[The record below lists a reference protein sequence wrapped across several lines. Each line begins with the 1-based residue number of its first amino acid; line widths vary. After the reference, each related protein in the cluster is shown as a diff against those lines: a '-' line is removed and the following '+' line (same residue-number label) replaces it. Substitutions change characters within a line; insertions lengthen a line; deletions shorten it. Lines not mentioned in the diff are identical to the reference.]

1 MCRTS
6 PSAPFIPHLPA
17 EGGLSA
23 YAPSG
28 IPEPE
33 TYGHIRAGSLT
44 TASEEYEPPIDEPY
58 GGPGPG
64 LSRAGTARGAP
75 GLGVSPTGTAR
86 GAPDPGLSPA
96 GTIRGAPGLGVSRA
110 GTGRDAPTPGAYGH
124 IIPPESV
131 TEPTEDAFGEE
142 PRDAPGYG
150 APGEG

>member
-6 PSAPFIPHLPA
+6 PSAPFIPHLPT

-33 TYGHIRAGSLT
+33 TYGHICAGSLT

-64 LSRAGTARGAP
+64 LSCA
-75 GLGVSPTGTAR
+75 GTAR

-124 IIPPESV
+124 IIPLESV